1 MLLSLQSV
9 VCSFE
14 ADVRAIS
21 SGTTSLEDLDKYRD
35 RMKKLADHN
44 AHELKKNVYS
54 NYKYYI
60 DTSKEIANIRARDV
74 AAAVILY

>member
-1 MLLSLQSV
+1 MNTAV
-9 VCSFE
+9 VCSCK

-60 DTSKEIANIRARDV
+60 DTSKEIANIRASDALV
-74 AAAVILY
+74 PCVMLS

>member
-1 MLLSLQSV
+1 M
-9 VCSFE
+9 
-14 ADVRAIS
+14 RAIS

-54 NYKYYI
+54 NYKDYI

-74 AAAVILY
+74 AAAVISLLVVVVVSY